1 MKVRM
6 STKPLFRV
14 AASFAFMFLL
24 GGCQSADRTIAPLP
38 GGFQS
43 TAVAANAFK
52 GKIVFH
58 SNRDG
63 DYEIF
68 AMNADGS
75 GQTQLTHN
83 ETNEFDPTWSPDG
96 KRIAFTSFP
105 IDFSGDGE
113 LFVMNADGSGL
124 TQITDNAAQDFG
136 PVWSPDGQRLA
147 FTSDR
152 SGGSEIYS
160 MNPDGSGVTQLTFGA
175 SVNLATNWSP
185 DGRQIAFT
193 AYADG
198 GDSELFVMNADGTGV
213 VQLTQNNFS
222 DEGDHAGWSPDGTQL
237 VFSSDRDGGD
247 LDIFV
252 MNADGTDVRQ
262 LTHND
267 FITDDDP
274 YWSPDGMQIAF
285 QSNGTGDEEIYIMN
299 VDGTGVTQI
308 TNVPWSNDAVAVWTS
323 GHIAAPPFVQN
334 FNQNFDVSYTLTN
347 PCNGEP
353 ILLAG
358 SYHMNGSV
366 TTTSTS
372 SENKFHS
379 STQDFQGVGQISGLK
394 YVFHAQSRT
403 QEFFT
408 YNPFTEKFEASQIF
422 DVVSQGST
430 ANFSSAFAFSFTY
443 PPGDFRIIRD
453 VSRCTGGTT

>member
-6 STKPLFRV
+6 STKPLSRV
-14 AASFAFMFLL
+14 APFLAL
-24 GGCQSADRTIAPLP
+24 LFSLVGCQSTDRTIAPPLAGLP
-38 GGFQS
+38 SIAFAG
-43 TAVAANAFK
+43 NAFK

-83 ETNEFDPTWSPDG
+83 DSNEFDPTWSPDG

-105 IDFSGDGE
+105 NDFSSDGE

-124 TQITDNAAQDFG
+124 TQITDNSAQDFG
-136 PVWSPDGQRLA
+136 PIWSPDGKRLA

-152 SGGSEIYS
+152 TGGSEVFS
-160 MNPDGSGVTQLTFGA
+160 MNTDGSGVSQLTHGS

-198 GDSELFVMNADGTGV
+198 GPSELFVMNADGTGV
-213 VQLTQNNFS
+213 VQLTRNAFS
-222 DEGDHAGWSPDGTQL
+222 DEGDHAGWSPDGKQL

-252 MNADGTDVRQ
+252 MNADGTNVRQ

-274 YWSPDGMQIAF
+274 YWSPDGTQIAF
-285 QSNGTGDEEIYIMN
+285 QSNGTGDEEIYVMN
-299 VDGTGVTQI
+299 VDGSGVTRI
-308 TNVPWSNDAVAVWTS
+308 TNVPWANDAVAVWTS
-323 GHIAAPPFVQN
+323 GHIAAPPLVQN
-334 FNQNFDVSYTLTN
+334 FNQNFDFTFTLFN

-353 ILLAG
+353 ILLTG

-372 SENKFHS
+372 SENRFHL
-379 STQDFQGVGQISGLK
+379 STQDFQGVGQTTGLK
-394 YVFHAQSRT
+394 YVFHEQRQS
-403 QEFFT
+403 EDFFT
-408 YNPFTEKFEASQIF
+408 FNPFTEKFESSDGY
-422 DVVSQGST
+422 DVISQGST
-430 ANFSSAFAFSFTY
+430 ANFHTVFAFSFSY
-443 PPGDFRIIRD
+443 PPGDFKIIRD
-453 VSRCTGGTT
+453 TTRCIGNTG